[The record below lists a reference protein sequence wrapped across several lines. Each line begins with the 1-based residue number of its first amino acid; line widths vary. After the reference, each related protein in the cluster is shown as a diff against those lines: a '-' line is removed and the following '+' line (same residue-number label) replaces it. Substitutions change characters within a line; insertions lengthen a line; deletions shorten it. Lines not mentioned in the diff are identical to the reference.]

1 MPLGIFTSK
10 SVSCRI
16 SVLKLLLARNCHSYC
31 CRRYELRSSLPE
43 LATRPQFRKSDL
55 HKKLAFTL
63 AEGTTH
69 VAHYDKYRRVA
80 FTLAEVL
87 IALGI
92 IGVVAALTLPTVI
105 QNYQKHVTV
114 TKLKQTVS
122 ILEQFHQRVIAE
134 EGSIG
139 VFHGTAKT
147 RYIDGIMTDGNLWG
161 SLASSSYPYI
171 TKYLQVVKLNS
182 GGPKYFY
189 LNKNVTSSHYFT
201 ISSNG
206 PSYVLSNGVEIHI
219 DTYSGR
225 VLTNG
230 FISSTGYSYGL
241 YYVID
246 TNGFYN
252 SPNVVGR
259 DQFRFFVENNGHLV
273 PQGSKEYAIKQFAN
287 KDKTEEE
294 ALNTTYYWKKAG
306 VTSNNG
312 CRKENYTGP
321 GYGCTGRIVD
331 EGWKINY

>member
-1 MPLGIFTSK
+1 M
-10 SVSCRI
+10 
-16 SVLKLLLARNCHSYC
+16 
-31 CRRYELRSSLPE
+31 
-43 LATRPQFRKSDL
+43 
-55 HKKLAFTL
+55 
-63 AEGTTH
+63 
-69 VAHYDKYRRVA
+69 
-80 FTLAEVL
+80 AEVL
-87 IALGI
+87 ITLGI

-122 ILEQFHQRVIAE
+122 ILEQFHQRVIEE

-139 VFHGTAKT
+139 VFQGTAKT
-147 RYIDGIMTDGNLWG
+147 RYIDGIMTQGNIWG

-182 GGPKYFY
+182 GRPKYFY
-189 LNKNVTSSHYFT
+189 LNKNVTFIHDFFT

-219 DTYSGR
+219 DTLSDR

-230 FISSTGYSYGL
+230 FISSKGHSYGL
-241 YYVID
+241 YYDID

-259 DQFRFFVENNGHLV
+259 DQFRFYVENNGHLV
-273 PQGSKEYAIKQFAN
+273 PQGSKEYAIKVFVN

-306 VTSNNG
+306 VTSTNG